1 MSKKAGK
8 RADITIAASIKQSL
22 QKVFFLIFAVA
33 VLIAVSLTMFS
44 RYTGVVNS
52 AGIVRGGSQRVIKQV
67 IARADEE
74 KALTAVDTNLAK
86 IKQQMRLGKFPKSRD
101 EVEAYWN
108 STIKK
113 DIEEFKKTGDF
124 TVLLEDSETLFQMT
138 NQMVNHAQ
146 ELVDVIAVGLYV
158 ILAIFVLACFYMI
171 RLVSVIFV
179 TSVANPIKEL
189 EKNLNDMA
197 EGVLSQEFVYEKKDE
212 IGKLYEILNHMRLG
226 ILSYIRDIDNNLTV
240 MAGGDLVSKSDMKYV
255 GDYLHIQENLTHI
268 RNSLSTEF
276 KHMDEQADQVAI
288 SAREVAKISKN
299 LEEGAMQQTDS
310 IRTLQEKINT
320 TLEENTKVDT
330 YVEEAR
336 KSSDDTSQSVEQTR
350 QQMNKAVE
358 AMKDIIQASQEIQ
371 NIVKA
376 LDDITSE
383 TSLLSLNASIEA
395 ARAGEAGRG
404 FAIVAENVSKLAVES
419 SKQTDIIAQLIDNAL
434 ECVGRGTKIVNEAA
448 ESLNRMSDNTQI
460 VDEIISRLNE
470 QSKVEH
476 ELMEEINELSIS
488 ILDVVTDN
496 SAISE
501 ECASSSSE
509 LIDYSGNLKDSVG
522 KFITTHS

>member
-1 MSKKAGK
+1 
-8 RADITIAASIKQSL
+8 
-22 QKVFFLIFAVA
+22 
-33 VLIAVSLTMFS
+33 
-44 RYTGVVNS
+44 
-52 AGIVRGGSQRVIKQV
+52 
-67 IARADEE
+67 
-74 KALTAVDTNLAK
+74 
-86 IKQQMRLGKFPKSRD
+86 
-101 EVEAYWN
+101 
-108 STIKK
+108 
-113 DIEEFKKTGDF
+113 
-124 TVLLEDSETLFQMT
+124 
-138 NQMVNHAQ
+138 
-146 ELVDVIAVGLYV
+146 
-158 ILAIFVLACFYMI
+158 
-171 RLVSVIFV
+171 
-179 TSVANPIKEL
+179 
-189 EKNLNDMA
+189 
-197 EGVLSQEFVYEKKDE
+197 
-212 IGKLYEILNHMRLG
+212 MRLG

-255 GDYLHIQENLTHI
+255 GDYLHIQQNLTHI
-268 RNSLSTEF
+268 RNSFSTEF

-448 ESLNRMSDNTQI
+448 ESLNRISDNTQI

-476 ELMEEINELSIS
+476 ELMEEINDLSIS

>member
-8 RADITIAASIKQSL
+8 RVDITIAASIKQSL

-171 RLVSVIFV
+171 RLVSIIFV
-179 TSVANPIKEL
+179 NSVANPIKEL

-197 EGVLSQEFVYEKKDE
+197 E
-212 IGKLYEILNHMRLG
+212 
-226 ILSYIRDIDNNLTV
+226 
-240 MAGGDLVSKSDMKYV
+240 
-255 GDYLHIQENLTHI
+255 
-268 RNSLSTEF
+268 
-276 KHMDEQADQVAI
+276 
-288 SAREVAKISKN
+288 
-299 LEEGAMQQTDS
+299 
-310 IRTLQEKINT
+310 
-320 TLEENTKVDT
+320 
-330 YVEEAR
+330 
-336 KSSDDTSQSVEQTR
+336 
-350 QQMNKAVE
+350 
-358 AMKDIIQASQEIQ
+358 
-371 NIVKA
+371 
-376 LDDITSE
+376 
-383 TSLLSLNASIEA
+383 
-395 ARAGEAGRG
+395 
-404 FAIVAENVSKLAVES
+404 
-419 SKQTDIIAQLIDNAL
+419 
-434 ECVGRGTKIVNEAA
+434 
-448 ESLNRMSDNTQI
+448 
-460 VDEIISRLNE
+460 
-470 QSKVEH
+470 
-476 ELMEEINELSIS
+476 
-488 ILDVVTDN
+488 
-496 SAISE
+496 
-501 ECASSSSE
+501 
-509 LIDYSGNLKDSVG
+509 
-522 KFITTHS
+522 